1 MFITSKRNLLV
12 KFPDG
17 SEYKIARDFVG
28 EIPDELAEVDL
39 IKLAISDG
47 TIVTP
52 KSKEDEVIEA
62 AVEEAA
68 ELENDIRPDAEKKDV
83 KKDK

>member
-62 AVEEAA
+62 AVEAA
-68 ELENDIRPDAEKKDV
+68 SELENDIRPDAEKKDV

>member
-1 MFITSKRNLLV
+1 MFITSKRNLLI
-12 KFPDG
+12 KLPDG

-28 EIPDELAEVDL
+28 EIPDELANVDL

-52 KSKEDEVIEA
+52 ESKKDVGIEA
-62 AVEEAA
+62 AVEAA
-68 ELENDIRPDAEKKDV
+68 SELENDIRPDAKKKDV

>member
-12 KFPDG
+12 KLPDG

-28 EIPDELAEVDL
+28 EIPEELAEVDL